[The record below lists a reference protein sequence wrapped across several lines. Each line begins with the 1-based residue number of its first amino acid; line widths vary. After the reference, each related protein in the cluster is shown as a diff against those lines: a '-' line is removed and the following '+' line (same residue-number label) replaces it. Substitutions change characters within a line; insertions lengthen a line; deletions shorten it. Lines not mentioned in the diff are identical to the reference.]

1 MLLGSWWLFLVFKLA
16 SKLNE
21 LNSPLMEGNLIKMIQ
36 WEGASFIILLFLL
49 TVALFWVYLQDY
61 RKNNALQAFFASLTH
76 ELKSPLASINLQA
89 QVLSEAIEEMKLAP
103 TEHEKLKKYIT
114 RLNQESTRLE
124 DQLDN
129 HLQLS
134 RVERDAPVNL
144 RAINLE
150 NFVELQLK
158 RYQEK
163 IKWTLDIPKDAMV
176 LADDY
181 ALQIVFRNLI
191 ENTIKHTLKSHAS
204 ISITSRINKD
214 HIVLEY
220 SDSGEKFTGEL
231 SKLTTLFYK
240 HNSPKGTGIG
250 LYLVKKLMLK
260 MKGNL
265 VIESNK
271 GLVFKLEFSNKVE
284 K

>member
-21 LNSPLMEGNLIKMIQ
+21 LNHPLMEGNLIKMVQ
-36 WEGASFIILLFLL
+36 WEGASFMTLLFLL
-49 TVALFWVYLQDY
+49 TIGLFWIYLQDY
-61 RKNNALQAFFASLTH
+61 KKNKSLQAFFASLTH

-89 QVLSEAIEEMKLAP
+89 QVLSEAIEEIKLNP
-103 TEHEKLKKYIT
+103 DEHQKLKKYIT

-134 RVERDAPVNL
+134 RVERDAP
-144 RAINLE
+144 INMRSIDLE
-150 NFVELQLK
+150 SFIQLQLK
-158 RYQEK
+158 RYSDRV
-163 IKWTLDIPKDAMV
+163 KWNLNIPKDTEI

-181 ALQIVFRNLI
+181 GLQIVFRNLI
-191 ENTIKHTLKSHAS
+191 ENTIKHSSKNNPEIE
-204 ISITSRINKD
+204 ISSEENHNYLTIKYFD
-214 HIVLEY
+214 HGPE
-220 SDSGEKFTGEL
+220 FTGSP

-250 LYLVKKLMLK
+250 LYLVNKLMLK
-260 MKGNL
+260 MKGKL
-265 VIESNK
+265 EIESTN
-271 GLVFKLEFSNKVE
+271 GLVFFLTFLKKEHA
-284 K
+284 